1 MSSRSMDWL
10 KQAQRDLGEAGD
22 ALKNEKYEWSCFASQ
37 QCAEKAVKAL
47 YHSINKEIW
56 SHSISRMLLQ
66 LKDFK
71 IDKKLIDKAMELD
84 RVYIGSR
91 YPDYY
96 SEGSP
101 FEYYSIE
108 DAGRCIDYAREIF
121 EFCNKNIR
129 N

>member
-1 MSSRSMDWL
+1 MPSRSMDWL
-10 KQAQRDLGEAGD
+10 KQAKRDLEEAEGS
-22 ALKNEKYEWSCFASQ
+22 LNNEKYEWACFASQ
-37 QCAEKAVKAL
+37 QSAEKAVIAL

-56 SHSISRMLLQ
+56 SHSVSRMLLQ
-66 LKDFK
+66 LTEFD
-71 IDKKLIDKAMELD
+71 IDKSLADKAMELD

-96 SEGSP
+96 TEGSP
-101 FEYYSIE
+101 FEYFSIE
-108 DAGRCIDYAREIF
+108 DAKRCLNYAKEIF

>member
-1 MSSRSMDWL
+1 MPSRTVDWL
-10 KQAQRDLGEAGD
+10 KQAQRDLGEAED
-22 ALKNEKYEWSCFASQ
+22 ALKNEKYEWACFASQ

-66 LKDFK
+66 LKEFK
-71 IDKKLIDKAMELD
+71 IDKTLIDKAMELD

-91 YPDYY
+91 CPDYY
-96 SEGSP
+96 SEGAP

-108 DAGRCIDYAREIF
+108 DAGRCINYAKEIF
-121 EFCNKNIR
+121 EFCNKNI
-129 N
+129 

>member
-10 KQAQRDLGEAGD
+10 KQAKRDLEGAEVS
-22 ALKNEKYEWSCFASQ
+22 LNNEKYEWACFASQ
-37 QCAEKAVKAL
+37 QSTEKAVIAL

-56 SHSISRMLLQ
+56 SRSVSRMLLQ
-66 LKDFK
+66 LTEFN
-71 IDKKLIDKAMELD
+71 IDKNLAGKAMELD

-108 DAGRCIDYAREIF
+108 DAKRCIKYAKEIF
-121 EFCNKNIR
+121 EFCSKNIR

>member
-1 MSSRSMDWL
+1 MPSRSMDWL
-10 KQAQRDLGEAGD
+10 KQAKRDLEEAEGS
-22 ALKNEKYEWSCFASQ
+22 LNNEKYEWACFASQ
-37 QCAEKAVKAL
+37 QSAEKAVISF

-56 SHSISRMLLQ
+56 SHSVSRMLLQ
-66 LKDFK
+66 LTEFD
-71 IDKKLIDKAMELD
+71 IDKSLADKAMELD

-96 SEGSP
+96 TEGSP

-108 DAGRCIDYAREIF
+108 DAKRCLNYAKEIF

>member
-1 MSSRSMDWL
+1 MASRSMDWL
-10 KQAQRDLGEAGD
+10 KQARRDLEEAE
-22 ALKNEKYEWSCFASQ
+22 ASLNNEKYEWACFASQ
-37 QCAEKAVKAL
+37 QSAEKAVKAL

-56 SHSISRMLLQ
+56 SNSISRMLLQ
-66 LKDFK
+66 LTEFD
-71 IDKKLIDKAMELD
+71 IDKSLADKAMELD

-108 DAGRCIDYAREIF
+108 DAKRCIKYATEIF
-121 EFCNKNIR
+121 EFCSKNIR